1 MMATHEMLKKV
12 VQEELG
18 TVFFLGGK
26 NVVVG
31 CFGRQGRGIYKNL
44 VSIDIV
50 NIVSGFSKL
59 LEIFE
64 WYHRDITRP
73 HPKEDF
79 QLKVEN
85 PSPQKKSRNA
95 STL

>member
-18 TVFFLGGK
+18 DRFFIWGGGK

-44 VSIDIV
+44 ALYRYSVRFQQITGDI
-50 NIVSGFSKL
+50 
-59 LEIFE
+59 
-64 WYHRDITRP
+64 
-73 HPKEDF
+73 
-79 QLKVEN
+79 
-85 PSPQKKSRNA
+85 
-95 STL
+95 